1 MGKEFLILPL
11 VQIDKPRIMNKKI
24 LLTLVLIPLMAQSLH
39 GQEGQSSTTKS
50 DALTT
55 DTLSTSKKT
64 QAMISIEEF
73 LKLKDQGVIPE
84 DIPDLL
90 QALLLDA
97 SGDWDS
103 AHRIAQND
111 SSSDGSWVHAYLHRK
126 EGDLGNASYWYR
138 SAGRILPEMSLEE
151 EWEYIAMALLKK
163 S

>member
-1 MGKEFLILPL
+1 
-11 VQIDKPRIMNKKI
+11 
-24 LLTLVLIPLMAQSLH
+24 
-39 GQEGQSSTTKS
+39 
-50 DALTT
+50 
-55 DTLSTSKKT
+55 
-64 QAMISIEEF
+64 MISIEDF

-84 DIPDLL
+84 DIPGLL

-111 SSSDGSWVHAYLHRK
+111 ASSDGSWVHAYLHRK

-138 SAGRILPEMSLEE
+138 SAGRTMPEMSLEE